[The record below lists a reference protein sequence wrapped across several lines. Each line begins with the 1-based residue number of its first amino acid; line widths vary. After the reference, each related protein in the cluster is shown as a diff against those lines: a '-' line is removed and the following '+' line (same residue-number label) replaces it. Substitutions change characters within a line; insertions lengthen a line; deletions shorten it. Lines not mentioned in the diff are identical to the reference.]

1 MSTVKEILIRISEG
15 WELSEYNITEGIVTL
30 YNPNM
35 LDDSYDEEMDYFLS
49 SSEATQVI
57 KAILE

>member
-1 MSTVKEILIRISEG
+1 MSAIKEILTRISEG
-15 WELSEYNITEGIVTL
+15 WELSEYNVTEGIVSL

-35 LDDSYDEEMDYFLS
+35 LDDSFNEELDFFLTA
-49 SSEATQVI
+49 SEATQVI